1 MLREDLE
8 LHLSDAI
15 SLMSADRKLCGSPS
29 CRQCLVYTALET
41 SNILKRAMTCA
52 IANTKSFLQVLRY
65 FMIFCAVSSSKV
77 TFTELGRKKP
87 WGREMADDDNGTC
100 ALTKVWRIGYF
111 TAWNIVNL
119 PLKTQKGNDSDPFHL
134 GNTYG
139 GLPTNLVRVGA
150 WNDNNG

>member
-52 IANTKSFLQVLRY
+52 IANTKSFLQVLKILLDLLCSEFIKSHFYR
-65 FMIFCAVSSSKV
+65 AW
-77 TFTELGRKKP
+77 EERALREGDGGR
-87 WGREMADDDNGTC
+87 
-100 ALTKVWRIGYF
+100 
-111 TAWNIVNL
+111 
-119 PLKTQKGNDSDPFHL
+119 
-134 GNTYG
+134 
-139 GLPTNLVRVGA
+139 
-150 WNDNNG
+150 

>member
-29 CRQCLVYTALET
+29 CRQCLVYTALAT
-41 SNILKRAMTCA
+41 SNILKRAKTCA

-77 TFTELGRKKP
+77 TFTELGRKEP

-100 ALTKVWRIGYF
+100 ALTKVGRIWYF
-111 TAWNIVNL
+111 IAWNIVNPSIENAERKWLGPL
-119 PLKTQKGNDSDPFHL
+119 PPWQHL
-134 GNTYG
+134 WRPTYQPG
-139 GLPTNLVRVGA
+139 ESGSLR
-150 WNDNNG
+150 W